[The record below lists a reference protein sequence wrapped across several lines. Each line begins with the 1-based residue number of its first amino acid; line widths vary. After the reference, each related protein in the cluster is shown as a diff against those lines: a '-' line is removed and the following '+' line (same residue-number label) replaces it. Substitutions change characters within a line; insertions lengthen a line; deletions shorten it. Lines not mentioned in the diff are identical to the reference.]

1 MNYESKSKSLKY
13 LKKRFNELFHAKISF
28 VESQMINN
36 KKNYLI
42 HNEKFNKISSKNY
55 ICSKNNISLKILNNI
70 FLVYIIINIFFQTNI
85 KCEESFI
92 TLKINKPG
100 LHKILFHTPISME
113 INNESIDPPVFEYNF
128 TERENTIKLF
138 FEDLKT
144 DYKCL
149 FCECSDIDE
158 IDASHLITSKV
169 IFFNF
174 TFFKC
179 NSLTSLNISNFNTEK
194 VISMRGIFRGCS
206 SLTSID
212 VSNFITTSL
221 YNIS

>member
-28 VESQMINN
+28 VESKMINN

-42 HNEKFNKISSKNY
+42 HNEILYRISSKNF
-55 ICSKNNISLKILNNI
+55 IFSKNNKIFKILSNI
-70 FLVYIIINIFFQTNI
+70 FLVYIIINISFQTNI

-100 LHKILFHTPISME
+100 LLKILFSGIQDSNHKCYGVDIHTPISME
-113 INNESIDPPVFEYNF
+113 INNESIDPPVVEYNF

-138 FEDLKT
+138 FQEAKT

-149 FCECSDIDE
+149 
-158 IDASHLITSKV
+158 L
-169 IFFNF
+169 
-174 TFFKC
+174 
-179 NSLTSLNISNFNTEK
+179 L
-194 VISMRGIFRGCS
+194 
-206 SLTSID
+206 
-212 VSNFITTSL
+212 
-221 YNIS
+221 

>member
-28 VESQMINN
+28 VESKMINN

-42 HNEKFNKISSKNY
+42 HNEILYRISSKNF
-55 ICSKNNISLKILNNI
+55 IFSKNNKIFKILSNI

-100 LHKILFHTPISME
+100 LLKILFSGIQDSNHKCYGVDIHTPISME
-113 INNESIDPPVFEYNF
+113 INNESIDPPVVEYNF

-138 FEDLKT
+138 FQEAKT

-149 FCECSDIDE
+149 
-158 IDASHLITSKV
+158 L
-169 IFFNF
+169 
-174 TFFKC
+174 
-179 NSLTSLNISNFNTEK
+179 L
-194 VISMRGIFRGCS
+194 
-206 SLTSID
+206 
-212 VSNFITTSL
+212 
-221 YNIS
+221 